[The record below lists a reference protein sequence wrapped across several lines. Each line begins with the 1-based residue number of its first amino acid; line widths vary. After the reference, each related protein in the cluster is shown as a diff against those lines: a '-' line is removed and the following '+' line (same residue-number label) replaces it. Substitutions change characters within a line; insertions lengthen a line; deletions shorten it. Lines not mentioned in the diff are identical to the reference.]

1 MMYKVFEIDVYFST
15 YGMETVLVG
24 AIDEEDLKKHIT
36 QKLLRVEGEFY
47 PPISNKKFIEKLEEE
62 ERIKEVPHLFTDE
75 PYKVIERYFY
85 AE

>member
-1 MMYKVFEIDVYFST
+1 MIYKVFEIDVYFST
-15 YGMETVLVG
+15 YGMENVLVG
-24 AIDEEDLKKHIT
+24 AIDEEDLKKNIT
-36 QKLLRVEGEFY
+36 QKILGAEDEFY
-47 PPISNKKFIEKLEEE
+47 PPISDKEFIEKLEEE

>member
-1 MMYKVFEIDVYFST
+1 MMYKVFEIDIYFST

-36 QKLLRVEGEFY
+36 QESLKAYDAPKTSR
-47 PPISNKKFIEKLEEE
+47 KQFIAQLEEE

>member
-1 MMYKVFEIDVYFST
+1 MYKVFEIDIYFST
-15 YGMETVLVG
+15 YGTDNVLVG
-24 AIDEEDLKKHIT
+24 ALDEEDLKKHIT
-36 QKLLRVEGEFY
+36 QKLLGVEGDFH

-75 PYKVIERYFY
+75 PYKIIDRYFY

>member
-1 MMYKVFEIDVYFST
+1 MMYKVFEIDIYFST

-36 QKLLRVEGEFY
+36 QESLKAYDAPKTSR
-47 PPISNKKFIEKLEEE
+47 KRFIAQLEEE

>member
-15 YGMETVLVG
+15 YGMENVLVG

-36 QKLLRVEGEFY
+36 QKILGTEGAFY
-47 PPISNKKFIEKLEEE
+47 PAISDKEFIAMLEEE

>member
-15 YGMETVLVG
+15 YGMENVLVG

-36 QKLLRVEGEFY
+36 QKLLGAEGEFY
-47 PPISNKKFIEKLEEE
+47 PPISDKEFIEKLEEE
-62 ERIKEVPHLFTDE
+62 ERIREIPHLFTDE

>member
-1 MMYKVFEIDVYFST
+1 
-15 YGMETVLVG
+15 MENVLVG

-36 QKLLRVEGEFY
+36 RKLLGVEGAFY
-47 PPISNKKFIEKLEEE
+47 PPISNKKFIKKLEEE

>member
-15 YGMETVLVG
+15 YGMENVLVG

-36 QKLLRVEGEFY
+36 QKILGVENEFY
-47 PPISNKKFIEKLEEE
+47 PAISDKEFIEKLEEE
-62 ERIKEVPHLFTDE
+62 ERIKEIPHLFTDE
-75 PYKVIERYFY
+75 PYKVIDRYFY